1 MVICRGFLFAGP
13 FPLRGSRMQKGHPER
28 KIQNHMMKEVLAKMV
43 LLTAL
48 AAVLSEICGQDA
60 HEIAA
65 RNGAVS

>member
-1 MVICRGFLFAGP
+1 
-13 FPLRGSRMQKGHPER
+13 
-28 KIQNHMMKEVLAKMV
+28 MMKEVLAKVV

>member
-1 MVICRGFLFAGP
+1 
-13 FPLRGSRMQKGHPER
+13 MQKGHER
-28 KIQNHMMKEVLAKMV
+28 KIQNHMTKEALAKMV

-48 AAVLSEICGQDA
+48 AAVLSDICGQDA